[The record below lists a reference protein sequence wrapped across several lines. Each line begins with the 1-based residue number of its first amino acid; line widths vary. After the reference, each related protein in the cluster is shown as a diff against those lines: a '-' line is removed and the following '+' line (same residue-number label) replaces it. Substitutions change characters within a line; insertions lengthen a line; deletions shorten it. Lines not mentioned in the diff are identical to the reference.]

1 VKNRPR
7 TAVAHRLCCGATC
20 IAILSLLG
28 STAAKAQD
36 DSIYRGTL
44 LGGLGGSFV
53 SDGKHDPDHAVL
65 QAGLGILTDDR
76 TYTVVRVGKI
86 GFGDEEIVGGRSGAE
101 LEYVNVAGEYR
112 LPSRAYTWGFFLGV
126 GGYRL
131 SGDAVTTSSRR
142 ETALGLALGVEGDF
156 DLTRHLGL
164 AVEFGGHYVF
174 FDEADLYGV
183 GLVGL
188 AIHF

>member
-1 VKNRPR
+1 M
-7 TAVAHRLCCGATC
+7 
-20 IAILSLLG
+20 LG
-28 STAAKAQD
+28 SHAALAQD

-44 LGGLGGSFV
+44 LGGLGGTFLSE
-53 SDGKHDPDHAVL
+53 GKHDPDHAVL
-65 QAGLGILTDDR
+65 QAGFGILTDDR
-76 TYTVVRVGKI
+76 TFTVFRVGRI
-86 GFGDEEIVGGRSGAE
+86 GFGDQELVAGRSGAE
-101 LEYVNVAGEYR
+101 LEYFNVAGEYR

-131 SGDAVTTSSRR
+131 TGDSPTTTSRR
-142 ETALGLALGVEGDF
+142 ETAIGLALGVEGEF

-183 GLVGL
+183 GLIGL
-188 AIHF
+188 AVHF